1 MEMCSGIIYA
11 RSRQE
16 GKHSCGGG
24 GGGGG
29 NACMHACNLDMKW
42 REQKDET

>member
-1 MEMCSGIIYA
+1 MCSGITYA
-11 RSRQE
+11 QSRQE

-42 REQKDET
+42 SRKTRHN